1 MSAKTEPTKRALLSM
16 HYKDSSSS
24 PRMDEFAV
32 FLRESARC
40 ETGHEREN
48 LSVAIS
54 SERSGQK
61 AAGLAAIVG
70 VALAVMDDEVF
81 FFAAGFPLKEGEHQQ
96 AGGEH
101 KGRREQRHA
110 GQEHQRLDGV
120 DGVAD
125 VGVGATDD
133 ELGFF
138 VGIDAHA
145 PGFPHAFPAE
155 EGGGKTGGEEED
167 ANPGEDWVGF

>member
-54 SERSGQK
+54 SESSGK
-61 AAGLAAIVG
+61 EAAGLAAVVG
-70 VALAVMDDEVF
+70 VALAVVNNSSF
-81 FFAAGFPLKEGEHQQ
+81 TWIL
-96 AGGEH
+96 
-101 KGRREQRHA
+101 
-110 GQEHQRLDGV
+110 L
-120 DGVAD
+120 
-125 VGVGATDD
+125 
-133 ELGFF
+133 EL
-138 VGIDAHA
+138 A
-145 PGFPHAFPAE
+145 
-155 EGGGKTGGEEED
+155 
-167 ANPGEDWVGF
+167 